1 MQRGLKNNRKQFW
14 LLVLINAFV
23 GSMVGLERSVLSGL
37 GEDIFNIDGKTALL
51 SFIMAFGISKALANL
66 LMGRLTRYITR
77 KQVLII
83 GWIVA
88 LPVPFLLMYA
98 SSWNWIIVANILL
111 GINQGLAW
119 SSTVIMKI
127 DLVGEKD
134 RGLAMGINEFAGYL
148 AVGVA
153 AYLSA
158 GIAAEKGFAFYPFV
172 PGIFFSVAGFF
183 LTLFFVKDTAAFVH
197 HEAKESRIPFLKNVW
212 KASSY
217 QHRNMGSVTI
227 NGLVN
232 NLNDGIVWGL
242 LPLLLLQKDYSLQQ
256 VGIIAGMYPIV
267 WGIGQL
273 FTGKL
278 GDIYCKKQLIT
289 AGMLL
294 QAVALFII
302 TIAASFWVDI
312 TAMVLLGAGT
322 ALVYP
327 NFLTVIAENTH
338 PHQRA
343 QSMSIFRFWRDS
355 GYVIGAVLSG
365 IIADQFGIKAAF
377 TAVAV
382 LTAAAGLL
390 AEVRMCCTTKVFWKS
405 QVCGEVV

>member
-1 MQRGLKNNRKQFW
+1 MQQGLKNNYKQFL

-23 GSMVGLERSVLSGL
+23 GSMVGLERSVVSGF
-37 GEDIFNIDGKTALL
+37 GEKIFEINGKTALL
-51 SFIMAFGISKALANL
+51 SFIVAFGTSKALANL
-66 LMGRLTRYITR
+66 LMGKLTRFITR
-77 KQVLII
+77 KQILMI
-83 GWIVA
+83 GWVVA
-88 LPVPFLLMYA
+88 IPVPFLLMYA
-98 SSWNWIIVANILL
+98 TSWNWVIAANILL

-119 SSTVIMKI
+119 SATVIMKI

-134 RGLAMGINEFAGYL
+134 RGLAMGINEFAGYI

-153 AYLSA
+153 AYLA
-158 GIAAEKGFAFYPFV
+158 AAIANAYGYAFYPFM
-172 PGIFFSVAGFF
+172 PGILFSVAGLLLTIFF
-183 LTLFFVKDTAAFVH
+183 IKDTAAFVH
-197 HEAKESRIPFLKNVW
+197 QEAKESTIPLLKNIW
-212 KASSY
+212 RATSY

-242 LPLLLLQKDYSLQQ
+242 LPILLLQKNYPLHHIGL
-256 VGIIAGMYPIV
+256 VAGMYPIV

-289 AGMLL
+289 AGMML
-294 QAVALFII
+294 QAVALFVV
-302 TIAASFWVDI
+302 TIASSLWVNVA
-312 TAMVLLGAGT
+312 AMVLLGIGT

-355 GYVIGAVLSG
+355 GYVIGALLSG
-365 IIADQFGIKAAF
+365 IIADQFGINAAF
-377 TAVAV
+377 IFVAI
-382 LTAAAGLL
+382 LTAGAALL
-390 AEVRMCCTTKVFWKS
+390 AEVRMCCTTKLFWSS
-405 QVCGEVV
+405 QMC

>member
-1 MQRGLKNNRKQFW
+1 MQQGLKSNWKQFW
-14 LLVLINAFV
+14 LLVIINAFV

-37 GEDIFNIDGKTALL
+37 GENIFNINGKTALL
-51 SFIMAFGISKALANL
+51 SFIIAFGTSKALANL
-66 LMGRLTRYITR
+66 LMGKLTRYITR
-77 KQVLII
+77 KQVLMI

-98 SSWNWIIVANILL
+98 NSWSWVIAANILL

-127 DLVGEKD
+127 DLVGEKN

-153 AYLSA
+153 AYLA
-158 GIAAEKGFAFYPFV
+158 AAIADEKGYAFYPFI
-172 PGIFFSVAGFF
+172 PGILFSVSGFL
-183 LTLFFVKDTAAFVH
+183 LTIFFIKDTAAFVH
-197 HEAKESRIPFLKNVW
+197 HEAKESRIPLLKNIW
-212 KASSY
+212 KATSY

-242 LPLLLLQKDYSLQQ
+242 LPILLLQKNYSLPQIGL
-256 VGIIAGMYPIV
+256 VAGMYPVV
-267 WGIGQL
+267 WGLGQL

-278 GDIYCKKQLIT
+278 GDMYCKKQLIT
-289 AGMLL
+289 GGMML
-294 QAVALFII
+294 QAVALFVIAMASAVWVSVLAMII
-302 TIAASFWVDI
+302 
-312 TAMVLLGAGT
+312 LGLGT

-355 GYVIGAVLSG
+355 GYVIGAILSG
-365 IIADQFGIKAAF
+365 IIADWFGIQAAF
-377 TAVAV
+377 IAVA
-382 LTAAAGLL
+382 LITAGAGVL
-390 AEVRMCCTTKVFWKS
+390 AEVRMCCTTKLFWKS
-405 QVCGEVV
+405 EMC